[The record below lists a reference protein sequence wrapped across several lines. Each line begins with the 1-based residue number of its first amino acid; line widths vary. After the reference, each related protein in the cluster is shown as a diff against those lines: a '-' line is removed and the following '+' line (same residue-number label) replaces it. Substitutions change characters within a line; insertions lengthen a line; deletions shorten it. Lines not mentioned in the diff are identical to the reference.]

1 MRMMTYSPAW
11 YIQQFQQSAMCTT
24 VTNTAGA
31 NNTFTPQHFMLCI
44 FIAVVIVGAVTLIID
59 YQISREQQRIEEE
72 NKDNKCEII
81 WK

>member
-11 YIQQFQQSAMCTT
+11 YIQQSDMCTT

-44 FIAVVIVGAVTLIID
+44 FIAVVICGAVTLIID

-72 NKDNKCEII
+72 NKDNRCEII

>member
-1 MRMMTYSPAW
+1 MKMFYSPAW

-59 YQISREQQRIEEE
+59 YQISKERQRIEEE
-72 NKDNKCEII
+72 NKDNRCEVI

>member
-24 VTNTAGA
+24 VTNTTSHA
-31 NNTFTPQHFMLCI
+31 NTFTANHFMLCI

-59 YQISREQQRIEEE
+59 YQVSKERERIEAE
-72 NKDNKCEII
+72 NKDSRCEII

>member
-1 MRMMTYSPAW
+1 MKMFYSPAW
-11 YIQQFQQSAMCTT
+11 YIQQSDMCTT
-24 VTNTAGA
+24 VTNTAET

-44 FIAVVIVGAVTLIID
+44 FIAVVICGAVTLIID

-72 NKDNKCEII
+72 NKDRRNEII

>member
-11 YIQQFQQSAMCTT
+11 YIQQSDICTT

-44 FIAVVIVGAVTLIID
+44 FLAVVICGAVTLIID

-72 NKDNKCEII
+72 NKDNKCEVI

>member
-1 MRMMTYSPAW
+1 MKMFYSPAW
-11 YIQQFQQSAMCTT
+11 YIHHSDMCTT

-59 YQISREQQRIEEE
+59 YQISREQQRIDEE
-72 NKDNKCEII
+72 NKDNRCEII